1 MQFKA
6 KNFISFTIFAFLSVL
21 LYIHVYMCIHI
32 YTRKRRGGA
41 VSVTIVS
48 KKIVH
53 QIIKISKVQ
62 REYYLFSRAFLILDN
77 FLFKR
82 IERIFKKWDFKL
94 KRNREISVYFQS
106 GRLIRESA
114 YTEERR
120 RVLISAFYTF
130 DT

>member
-1 MQFKA
+1 MR
-6 KNFISFTIFAFLSVL
+6 ISREGNAIQSKE
-21 LYIHVYMCIHI
+21 LYIVYDLRISLCSSI
-32 YTRKRRGGA
+32 YTRIYVYIYIYTRERRGGA

-82 IERIFKKWDFKL
+82 IERTFKKGDFKL
-94 KRNREISVYFQS
+94 KRDRKS
-106 GRLIRESA
+106 
-114 YTEERR
+114 
-120 RVLISAFYTF
+120 
-130 DT
+130 